1 MLQPLIRLMASRPE
15 LLADHA
21 QAYAELATSEWH
33 SVAGAALRR
42 TLLAVVAGAGL
53 LVGLLLGGMAGLLC
67 AVWPLDKMNFPILL
81 VAIPALPLI
90 IAAVAGIL
98 LARSPRE
105 PAFADIRRQLQ
116 ADLAMLRSAASE

>member
-21 QAYAELATSEWH
+21 RAYAELATIEWRG
-33 SVAGAALRR
+33 AADAALRR

-53 LVGLLLGGMAGLLC
+53 LVGLLLAGMAGLLC
-67 AVWPLDKMNFPILL
+67 AVWSVEKMNLPILL
-81 VAIPALPLI
+81 LAIPALPLG

-98 LARSPRE
+98 LARLPRE
-105 PAFADIRRQLQ
+105 PAFSDIRRQFQ
-116 ADLAMLRSAASE
+116 ADLAMLRSAGAE